1 MRDISG
7 DEDDLSAGYLNGEG
21 AEEEGECTKPLRKIN
36 ENSRDFLPRI
46 SPIPD
51 KKVLLTLS
59 SKSPDIHKG
68 DRCRNFQAKYQA
80 ELKVADTISPGT
92 LQNLSERSNIGLK
105 P

>member
-46 SPIPD
+46 SPVPD

-59 SKSPDIHKG
+59 SKSPDVGISK
-68 DRCRNFQAKYQA
+68 RNIK
-80 ELKVADTISPGT
+80 LKVADTISPGT